1 MSSTYNIRNATELP
15 LTDTSSSYL
24 LFQTLLP
31 LFWTLTCMIWME
43 LTRTDAVFSRI
54 AMVLFMCR
62 NKSSRNDLKLHGAY
76 FWKILKILA
85 KESRSGGHT
94 LGTRVGV
101 RPCLVGPLELHRP
114 QLQLHIFVFGGKKSE
129 RKIHRVLRTE
139 PPPSPKLSR
148 EGWSGVRSGLRRGE
162 SVAIIIINL
171 PPSPISW
178 CSPPCVSN
186 SIVGLLDG
194 DGLDEIYH
202 VIELVLL
209 GFDP

>member
-1 MSSTYNIRNATELP
+1 M
-15 LTDTSSSYL
+15 YL

-54 AMVLFMCR
+54 TMVLFMCK
-62 NKSSRNDLKLHGAY
+62 NKRSRNDLKLHGAT
-76 FWKILKILA
+76 FWKIWKIHA
-85 KESRSGGHT
+85 KAEGQGGHH
-94 LGTRVGV
+94 LSTRVG
-101 RPCLVGPLELHRP
+101 RALAPLGRAPLPRGPPGAPPTWTPTLYIWFRGEKNQREEF
-114 QLQLHIFVFGGKKSE
+114 ITFYD
-129 RKIHRVLRTE
+129 TE
-139 PPPSPKLSR
+139 PLPSPKTSR

-162 SVAIIIINL
+162 SIAIIIINH

-202 VIELVLL
+202 VIELVFVR
-209 GFDP
+209 FDP